1 MSTVIEKKKTS
12 PKKQPVCKSEQPK
25 DMFQE
30 VTDRIIK
37 ALEEGVVP
45 WKKPW
50 TSPTSGL
57 GGFPVNAVT
66 GRQYSG
72 INVLLLWMVSVD
84 NGFVSNR
91 WLTFQQA
98 LNAGGNV
105 IKGEKGTC
113 ATVYRPFKQVK
124 TDEDGHVVYD
134 EDGNEVM
141 EFNYFASKCVLFNV
155 GQCENL
161 PDEITRMPQLPVL
174 PELERLARAEELI
187 AASKVSIIHR
197 RQNKAF
203 YRPCVDRITM
213 PLMGQFHTAADYYS
227 TILHELTHATGHQNR
242 LAREGI
248 TRSSGKFGDPVYAFE
263 ELIAEIGSAFLCT
276 ELGVQGNVQHEN
288 YVGSWIKRLKEDKK
302 AIFRAARHA
311 REAFEY
317 LMEQEQLKLAA

>member
-12 PKKQPVCKSEQPK
+12 SPKRSVYKNDPK

-37 ALEEGVVP
+37 ALEQGVAP

-50 TSPTSGL
+50 TFADSGL
-57 GGFPVNAVT
+57 SGFPVNAVT

-72 INVLLLWMVSVD
+72 INVLLLWMACVD

-105 IKGEKGTC
+105 IKGQRGTY
-113 ATVYRPFKQVK
+113 ATVYRPFEQVK
-124 TDEDGHVVYD
+124 TDKDGHVVYD
-134 EDGNEVM
+134 ENGHEVM
-141 EFNYFASKCVLFNV
+141 EPGYYASRCVLFNAL
-155 GQCENL
+155 QCENL

-174 PELERLARAEELI
+174 PELQRLARAEELI
-187 AASKVSIIHR
+187 AGSKVGIIHR
-197 RQNKAF
+197 RQNRAF
-203 YRPCVDRITM
+203 YRPSVDCITM
-213 PLMGQFHTAADYYS
+213 PLMGQFRTAADYYS
-227 TILHELTHATGHQNR
+227 TVLHELTHATGHQNR

-248 TRSSGKFGDPVYAFE
+248 IRSKGQFGDPVYAFE

-276 ELGVQGNVQHEN
+276 ELGIQGNIEHEN
-288 YVGSWIKRLKEDKK
+288 YIGCWIKRLKEDKS
-302 AIFRAARHA
+302 AIFSASRYA

-317 LMEQEQLKLAA
+317 LMREEQLNLAD